1 MKGRALPL
9 LNGKGMIL
17 SAFVAGWLS
26 DLIGERLVIV
36 QAFLI
41 EGLGLF
47 VLLQARGFPAFL
59 AAMFISK
66 I

>member
-1 MKGRALPL
+1 MGI
-9 LNGKGMIL
+9 GVIL
-17 SAFVAGWLS
+17 SSFVEGWLS
-26 DLIGERLVIV
+26 ELISEGLVIV

-59 AAMFISK
+59 AAMFVSK